1 MKPGNNIEESVRRLR
16 CTSSAET
23 DERIVGDS
31 LAALRESVQLKRPAA
46 IKRMLAVVAAAVIIV
61 AVFVVVGIF
70 TVSPRK
76 QPQGLTQ
83 EQVPSSGTAVEAVKK
98 AERNLGAKAESKAAV
113 ERFEAE
119 RKELERLLAAN
130 DVNGIVKML
139 AEKPLSSRLAAAVY
153 LAGIGNRRAFETLER
168 LSVVFGGGDPNNLFS
183 VAAAEVRSRI
193 GQEKEKEKPGLAR
206 VDKSAG
212 RVQAKDEKRY
222 IRGWLTD
229 ADGKAVRGEIQLGGL
244 KVKTKADGAFTVL
257 EPNYTESGLVF
268 GRAFDANG
276 TLGCFFTWGKDDDT
290 NDAEIIVG
298 PLAIV
303 KGYVV
308 DEDTNAVS
316 DFELKISVFAKDDSG
331 YQIGIGEE
339 PWRSRIEPN
348 GSFEVNSIP
357 AGVPLQLAIERP
369 GFDKVLIKLADL
381 GGGKTLD
388 VGQVGLKPLPD
399 FNEGGKSPTLQ
410 SYGDGAW
417 NCFLAGFVVDENNE
431 PLAGTRISSTAGG
444 KRFEAA
450 TDGSGWYEIRGLP
463 NDVRMEV
470 NIYFD
475 GYGDNLFSY
484 TCSEPN
490 GRLDIQIFPP
500 AYRWYD
506 KPAPGLFVRKWLNT
520 EPITLEA
527 LKGNVVLLCIGVQFP
542 GHVPLV
548 KELNEIYSK
557 FRGKPFS
564 LIAIHKDPNACGITE
579 DAIKP
584 FVDGSNIEFAFGI
597 DEEMGVVE
605 GMMPASEELSQ
616 KGRIA
621 VSHRGLR
628 KEGAMYSLY
637 EVKADPGYYLIDKN
651 GLLRAS
657 PMPDALEKWIDRLLE
672 E

>member
-1 MKPGNNIEESVRRLR
+1 MKPDNNIEESVRRLR
-16 CTSSAET
+16 CASSAET

-31 LAALRESVQLKRPAA
+31 LAALRESAPTSSYRKTGMGRPAA
-46 IKRMLAVVAAAVIIV
+46 VKRVMAVLAVVAVIV
-61 AVFVVVGIF
+61 VVFVGVVIF
-70 TVSPRK
+70 TRQHQK

-98 AERNLGAKAESKAAV
+98 AERNLGAKAESKPAA
-113 ERFEAE
+113 EKFEAE
-119 RKELERLLAAN
+119 QKELERLLAAN

-139 AEKPLSSRLAAAVY
+139 AGKPLSSRLAAAVY
-153 LAGIGNRRAFETLER
+153 LAGIGNRRAFEVLEK
-168 LSVVFGGGDPNNLFS
+168 LSVALGGGEPNNPFS
-183 VAAAEVRSRI
+183 TAAAEVRSRI
-193 GQEKEKEKPGLAR
+193 EQKKEPVGLAR

-212 RVQAKDEKRY
+212 RVQAKDEKGY
-222 IRGWLTD
+222 IRGWLID
-229 ADGKAVRGEIQLGGL
+229 VNNNAVAGEIRMGGSRAQ
-244 KVKTKADGAFTVL
+244 TKADGAFTIH
-257 EPNYTESGLVF
+257 EPNYAELGSVL

-276 TLGCFFTWGKDDDT
+276 TLGCFFVRDKDDDII
-290 NDAEIIVG
+290 DVEILVEL
-298 PLAIV
+298 LATV

-308 DEDTNAVS
+308 DEDANAVS
-316 DFELKISVFAKDDSG
+316 DFELKISVLG
-331 YQIGIGEE
+331 YQGDIGEE
-339 PWRSRIEPN
+339 PWKYKIEPN

-357 AGVPLQLAIERP
+357 RGVPLQLAVEKP
-369 GFDKVLIKLADL
+369 GFNKAIIELADL
-381 GGGKTLD
+381 AGGKTLD
-388 VGQVGLKPLPD
+388 VGEVRLKPLSD
-399 FNEGGKSPTLQ
+399 FNESNK
-410 SYGDGAW
+410 W
-417 NCFLAGFVVDENNE
+417 NCSVAGFVINENNE
-431 PLAGTRISSTAGG
+431 PLAGARISSTAGG

-450 TDGSGWYEIRGLP
+450 TDGNGWYEIQGLP
-463 NDVRMEV
+463 SGMRMEV
-470 NIYFD
+470 NTYFD

-564 LIAIHKDPNACGITE
+564 LIVIHKDPNFCGITE

-597 DEEMGVVE
+597 DEEMQVVE
-605 GMMPASEELSQ
+605 GMMPAREELSQ

-621 VSHRGLR
+621 VSHRGLC

-672 E
+672 EQPASE